1 MINLAEA
8 AIVTGVVI
16 GMGIALFFIVRNG
29 LSIVQTLPWYRQFPC
44 LAICLIITLVLFDFG
59 EIILAG
65 LLN

>member
-8 AIVTGVVI
+8 AIVAGAVV

-29 LSIVQTLPWYRQFPC
+29 LPIVQTLPWYRQSPC
-44 LAICLIITLVLFDFG
+44 LSICLIITLVLFDLG

-65 LLN
+65 FLN